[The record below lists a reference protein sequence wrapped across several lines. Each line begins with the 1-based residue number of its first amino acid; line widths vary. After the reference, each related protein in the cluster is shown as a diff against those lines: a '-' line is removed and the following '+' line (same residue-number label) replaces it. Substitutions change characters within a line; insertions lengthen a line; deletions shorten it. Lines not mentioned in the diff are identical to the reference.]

1 MCRKCDLLSAVIA
14 DNDAFDNESRW
25 TINSGSSTMIYP
37 AFFDQA
43 PSITVRDGLAEFLG
57 AFSDGI
63 ITYRYI
69 DAVRL
74 AGHSCPTV
82 AGAYLLTRRAMAL
95 LYPNEV
101 PERGG
106 VQVRFATSID
116 EGVTGVIGSVV
127 SLITGAA
134 GLGGFKGIGHNFRR
148 QNLMYFA
155 CAVEGEARFER
166 LDTGASVQLALHLN
180 RVDADPRTSVLLRR
194 LLEGLATPQEAREF
208 GELWQ
213 DRVRRILTD
222 HADDPELISI
232 IESVV

>member
-1 MCRKCDLLSAVIA
+1 M
-14 DNDAFDNESRW
+14 NH
-25 TINSGSSTMIYP
+25 P

-43 PSITVRDGLAEFLG
+43 PVITVHDGLAAFLG
-57 AFSDGI
+57 ACDDGL

-82 AGAYLLTRRAMAL
+82 AGAYLMTRRALAM
-95 LYPNEV
+95 LYPDQT
-101 PERGG
+101 PERGA
-106 VQVRFATSID
+106 VQVRFASSLD

-134 GLGGFKGIGHNFRR
+134 GLGGFKGIGHDFRR

-166 LDTGASVQLALHLN
+166 LDNGASVALAMQMN
-180 RVDADPRTSVLLRR
+180 RVEADPRTGTLLRKI
-194 LLEGLATPQEAREF
+194 LAGLSTLQDRSEF
-208 GELWQ
+208 ASLWQ
-213 DRVRRILTD
+213 DRVKRILLD
-222 HADDPELISI
+222 HVDDRELI
-232 IESVV
+232 IETKP